1 MFFHFYQHIP
11 VREDREC
18 AFNLKKR
25 TMGTNI
31 YLRKIVSKEEI
42 EETKRKLKEIADD
55 VKSIDD
61 MRDVISFLQD
71 EYDRYEKEI
80 HICKISYGW
89 KLLFQA
95 NKNLYECTWESMTD
109 YIRRAIDSGEWE
121 MIDEYGDAYSLDDLK
136 EDLEKHKDG
145 FDHDSYAAYMRSKGE
160 YNDQG
165 SIEFISDGLRWSQ
178 YDFS

>member
-1 MFFHFYQHIP
+1 
-11 VREDREC
+11 
-18 AFNLKKR
+18 
-25 TMGTNI
+25 MGTNI

-42 EETKRKLKEIADD
+42 EETKRKLKELADD

-61 MRDVISFLQD
+61 LEDVISFLQVECEGHD
-71 EYDRYEKEI
+71 KDI

-95 NKNLYECTWESMTD
+95 NEHLYECTWNAMTD
-109 YIRRAIDSGEWE
+109 YIRQAINSGEWE
-121 MIDEYGDAYSLDDLK
+121 MIDEYGNAYSLDDLK

-145 FDHDSYAAYMRSKGE
+145 FDHDSYVERIRKLGDFPDY
-160 YNDQG
+160 G
-165 SIEFISDGLRWSQ
+165 SIEFISDGLRWSR